1 MASNDLRSSSSGS
14 HLAHAPSNRGRVAI
28 FIDGNNLFHA
38 ARSAGVEIDY
48 AKLLAYLRGEDPL
61 LRAFFYTGVD
71 QQAERQQGFLLWMRR
86 NGYRV
91 VQKELKTFPDGTKKA
106 NLDVEIAVDMLSLAD
121 KYDTAILV
129 SGDEDFTYALNVI
142 AYKGVRVEVA
152 GFRANTSPRLI
163 DVADRFHELDGI
175 VTDISK
181 SPSKRDSQQTEVLR
195 PSGEWPLPSERP
207 AVKLELGEV
216 AVPPAETGS
225 VEILDEQP
233 SQPPVPGG
241 TGELVG
247 KPSQPTET
255 APPEAMPPE
264 TLPEVVEPPPVT
276 VDNIVVGALQSGEHP
291 VVMADEA
298 WAASELPTEMIPSP
312 ALEPSA
318 FTPSTEL
325 PETDASESGTEGDMP
340 GGGVPGAGQSP
351 EVGHR

>member
-1 MASNDLRSSSSGS
+1 MI
-14 HLAHAPSNRGRVAI
+14 HAPSNRGRIAI

-48 AKLLAYLRGEDPL
+48 AKLLTHLRGEDPL

-175 VTDISK
+175 VADISK
-181 SPSKRDSQQTEVLR
+181 SPSKRDSQQTEALR
-195 PSGEWPLPSERP
+195 LSGEWSLTPDLPR
-207 AVKLELGEV
+207 
-216 AVPPAETGS
+216 AETGPEPGKEDGGS
-225 VEILDEQP
+225 HDGQELDAPLVEQP
-233 SQPPVPGG
+233 DQPCPAVDAPELLASLPQSPAGDPVP
-241 TGELVG
+241 
-247 KPSQPTET
+247 KPESPLITD
-255 APPEAMPPE
+255 
-264 TLPEVVEPPPVT
+264 
-276 VDNIVVGALQSGEHP
+276 DNVIVATLQSGEHP
-291 VVMADEA
+291 MIPDET
-298 WAASELPTEMIPSP
+298 WEASELVEQ
-312 ALEPSA
+312 ESA
-318 FTPSTEL
+318 
-325 PETDASESGTEGDMP
+325 P
-340 GGGVPGAGQSP
+340 GGNVSP
-351 EVGHR
+351 DIGDLPPSEHP